1 MDELITNGQKLDED
15 QQFDEKL
22 RPHQLKSFIGQKR
35 IADNLSIGIQ
45 AALKR
50 KEALDHV
57 LFCGPPG
64 LGKTT
69 LARIIAHEMKGNL
82 HSANGPALSKPADLA
97 GILTQLEPGDVFFLD
112 EIHRISPTLEEY
124 LYSAMEDYVIDIVLD
139 QGSAQSRTVRLD
151 LPKFTLVG
159 ATTKEGAMQAPF
171 RDRFGIV
178 ERLKYYDTEQL
189 VLITQRSAKILS
201 IQIDPKAAH
210 LLASRSR
217 GTPRVANRFLRRV
230 RDLATLESVE
240 IVSEA
245 MVEKTLDML
254 DIDQSGLQY
263 MDRKILEVLYQNH
276 GKPVGL
282 NTLAVSIGEDKS
294 TIEDVYEPYLIQ
306 QNFIQKTASGRMLT
320 DKGYRALSGTIQDH
334 QESSWILPQS

>member
-1 MDELITNGQKLDED
+1 MDESALNGEAQNED
-15 QQFDEKL
+15 TQFEEQL
-22 RPHQLKSFIGQKR
+22 RPPALKDFTGQNQ
-35 IADNLSIGIQ
+35 IVENLSIGIA

-50 KEALDHV
+50 KEVLDHV

-69 LARIIAHEMKGNL
+69 LARIIAHEMDAKL

-97 GILTQLEPGDVFFLD
+97 SILTQLEEGDVFFLD

-139 QGSAQSRTVRLD
+139 QGGVGSRTVRLD

-178 ERLKYYDTEQL
+178 ERLKYYDDAQL
-189 VLITQRSAKILS
+189 KDIVNRSTKILKMKIKDDAS
-201 IQIDPKAAH
+201 LH
-210 LLASRSR
+210 LASHSR

-230 RDLATLESVE
+230 RDLATLESTQT
-240 IVSEA
+240 IKMS
-245 MVEKTLDML
+245 MVEKTLTML
-254 DIDQSGLQY
+254 EIDDAGLQY
-263 MDRKILEVLYQNH
+263 IDRKILEILYLNN

-282 NTLAVSIGEDKS
+282 NTIAVSVGEDKG

-306 QNFIQKTASGRMLT
+306 QNLIQKTASGRILT
-320 DKGYRALSGTIQDH
+320 DRGLKRMLNSVDRPAED
-334 QESSWILPQS
+334 SWL

>member
-1 MDELITNGQKLDED
+1 MDESALNGEAQNED
-15 QQFDEKL
+15 TQFEEQL
-22 RPHQLKSFIGQKR
+22 RPPALKDFTGQNQ
-35 IADNLSIGIQ
+35 IVENLSIGIA

-50 KEALDHV
+50 KEVLDHV

-69 LARIIAHEMKGNL
+69 LARIIAHEMDAKL

-97 GILTQLEPGDVFFLD
+97 SILTQLEEGDVFFLD

-139 QGSAQSRTVRLD
+139 QGGVGSRTVRLE

-178 ERLKYYDTEQL
+178 ERLKYYDDAQL
-189 VLITQRSAKILS
+189 KDIVNRSTKILKMKIKDDAS
-201 IQIDPKAAH
+201 LH
-210 LLASRSR
+210 LASHSR

-230 RDLATLESVE
+230 RDLATLESTQT
-240 IVSEA
+240 IKMS
-245 MVEKTLDML
+245 MVEKTLTML
-254 DIDQSGLQY
+254 EIDDAGLQY
-263 MDRKILEVLYQNH
+263 IDRKILEILYLNN

-282 NTLAVSIGEDKS
+282 NTIAVSVGEDKG

-306 QNFIQKTASGRMLT
+306 QNLIQKTASGRILT
-320 DKGYRALSGTIQDH
+320 DRGLKRMLNSVDRPAED
-334 QESSWILPQS
+334 SWL

>member
-1 MDELITNGQKLDED
+1 MDDSPITGNAQNDET
-15 QQFDEKL
+15 QFEEQL
-22 RPHQLKSFIGQKR
+22 RPPSLKDFTGQNQ
-35 IADNLSIGIQ
+35 IVENLSIGIS

-50 KEALDHV
+50 NEALDHV

-69 LARIIAHEMKGNL
+69 LARIIAHEMGAKL

-97 GILTQLEPGDVFFLD
+97 SILTQLEEGDVFFLD

-139 QGSAQSRTVRLD
+139 QGGVSNRTVRLE

-178 ERLKYYDTEQL
+178 ERLKYYDHVQL
-189 VLITQRSAKILS
+189 KEIVDRSTRILELKIKE
-201 IQIDPKAAH
+201 DAALH
-210 LLASRSR
+210 LASHSR

-230 RDLATLESVE
+230 RDLATLKSTDTLDM
-240 IVSEA
+240 S
-245 MVEKTLDML
+245 MVEKTLSML
-254 DIDQSGLQY
+254 EIDEAGLQY
-263 MDRKILEVLYQNH
+263 IDRKILEILYLNQ
-276 GKPVGL
+276 GKAVGL
-282 NTLAVSIGEDKS
+282 NTLAVSVGEDKG
-294 TIEDVYEPYLIQ
+294 TIEDVYEPFLIQ
-306 QNFIQKTASGRMLT
+306 QNLIQKTASGRILT
-320 DKGYRALSGTIQDH
+320 DRGFKRMQNTMERPAEDAWL
-334 QESSWILPQS
+334 